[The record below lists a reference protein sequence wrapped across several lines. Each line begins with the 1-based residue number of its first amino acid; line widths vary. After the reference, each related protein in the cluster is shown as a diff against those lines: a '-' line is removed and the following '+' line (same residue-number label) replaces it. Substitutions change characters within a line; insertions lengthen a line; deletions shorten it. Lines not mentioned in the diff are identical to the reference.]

1 MEDSQLQT
9 FDSAVKETSEGDYE
23 EIDNNSPFTMEYNVS
38 YSTVAQAAMYRV
50 ADRL

>member
-9 FDSAVKETSEGDYE
+9 FNSAVKETSEGNYE
-23 EIDNNSPFTMEYNVS
+23 EIDNNSLFTMEYNVS
-38 YSTVAQAAMYRV
+38 YSTVVQAAMYRV